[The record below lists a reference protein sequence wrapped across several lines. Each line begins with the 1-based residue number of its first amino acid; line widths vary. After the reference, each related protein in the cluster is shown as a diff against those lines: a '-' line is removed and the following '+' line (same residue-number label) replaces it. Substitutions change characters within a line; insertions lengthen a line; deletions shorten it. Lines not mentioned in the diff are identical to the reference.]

1 MSNSD
6 EFIEFN
12 GLEVAVI
19 GMDGR
24 FPQANNIDEFWENL
38 KNGIE
43 SITFL
48 NDQELVDVGEDP
60 ARVANPNYVKAWA
73 GLAEI
78 ASFDA
83 AFFGYTPKEA
93 KLMDPQV
100 RIFHECAWKA
110 LEDAGYDPYT
120 YKGLIGCYAGAS
132 ANLNW
137 EALGY
142 FSGQQD
148 EVGQF
153 EARQLFDK
161 DYLCTRVAHKLNFK
175 GPAVSLQT
183 ACSTSLVAIHMA
195 VQGLISGECHMALAG
210 GSSISHLEKQGYM
223 YREGMILCSDGHC
236 KSFDAKANGTIFGD
250 AIGLVVLKRL
260 EDAIADADYIYAVIK
275 GSFVNNDGSR
285 RGGYTAPNAEG
296 QAAAIRAT
304 LQVAEVEPESIGYI
318 ETHGT
323 GTPLGDP
330 IEVKGLKLAFNTNQK
345 EFCAIGSVKSSMGHL
360 NIAAGVTGFIKT
372 VLALKHRF
380 IPPSLHFEIP
390 NPDIDLINSP
400 FYVNTRLTKWES
412 DKYPLRAGVSSFGI
426 GGTNAHV
433 VLEEAPP
440 GEESSKNTNPQ
451 LILLSANTRNSL
463 DAAAKNLADFLKK
476 NKNINLADV
485 AYTLQ
490 TRRKIFP
497 YRAALVCSH
506 VEEAINILSHPQNE
520 KIHEYYAE
528 KDEIKVEE
536 DPEKNIND
544 LIKNPGRDIPGLPLL
559 LDKIGQSWLQGQTID
574 WTSFYKNQKRHCIPL
589 PTYAFDGQRYWIDE
603 VDMEKLKG
611 ESRVY
616 KKQDMQD
623 WFYIPSWKRSPLL
636 PENKI
641 KTENTCN
648 LVFADSSGLS
658 PGLSNKLQQNPGK
671 TITVNTGPG
680 YREDSELSYI
690 VNPGSEED
698 YEKLFGKLSAANLLP
713 GRIIHMWNV
722 SNDSEI
728 HQALT
733 LEKTRK
739 AQNTGY
745 YSLINIAKAIGKIM
759 PFNKIDIIII
769 TNNMQDVDGTEDLAP
784 GKSTILGPVNV
795 IPQEYNNISCRTI
808 DIVLP
813 GNDNYEVLVNSI
825 YYELT
830 HKSRHKTIA
839 YRGTQRWVHILEPV
853 KLSKLH
859 DIPVLLE
866 PNRVFLITGGLGGIG
881 LVIAEYLAKTVQPRL
896 IITGRS
902 QFPPKEEWNNWLEQ
916 HDANDKI
923 SKKIKKLKSMEKI
936 GAEVLYLQVDVS
948 HQEEMEEKI
957 KAAEKCFG
965 EINGIIHSAGII
977 DYAGVIQRRDRK
989 ENEKVFAPKV
999 DGTLILNDILGS
1011 RKLDFFVLCS
1021 SMSSLCAHFGQV
1033 GYSSANAFLDAFANY
1048 KTKND
1053 KVFTISINWDQ
1064 WLEVGMAVN
1073 RIENAPKGQEPN
1085 EIEEGISPEQ
1095 GIEVFKRSIDHNFSN
1110 LAVSF
1115 IDFDL
1120 RRELVQFTDKTFEY
1134 EEDEK
1139 ELSLLHSKPD
1149 RSNLSFNSIE
1159 KIEEKLVEIWQKL
1172 LGYEEINSN
1181 DNFFELGGNSLNAL
1195 NVITKIQKE
1204 LDVAVSI
1211 AEFFNR
1217 PTIESLAQFIMAD
1230 REKSVYSPIESAE
1243 KKEFYPLSSAQKRL
1257 YILHQVEENISTA
1270 YNIPHALLI
1279 EGKFEKQRFEN
1290 STHKLVERHE
1300 SLRTSFDV
1308 KAGKP
1313 VQIVHKEVDFN
1324 IKYHSLKTGTPGIA
1338 EEEEVKGII
1347 KKFIKPFDIKKASL
1361 FRVELVHLGEEKHM
1375 LLFDLNHIISD
1386 AISTGILVQE
1396 FVSLYGG
1403 KELPKLRIQYKDFT
1417 GWQNQSFQ
1425 WEKIKKQE
1433 DYWLNKFREDIPVLN
1448 MPTDYPRPLVRVYE
1462 GDIIRIMVNEN
1473 LTTPLNKLA
1482 ADTETTL
1489 FMLLLAAFNILLYN
1503 YTEQAD
1509 IVVGSPISG
1518 RTHADLENV
1527 IGMFVNTLPLRN
1539 HLDEKQ
1545 SFEALLKEVR
1555 RNVLEGY
1562 ENQDYPLNELVVKLG
1577 IPRDTGRN
1585 PLFDILFVSE
1595 IIDIPRL
1602 EVDELK
1608 FTPYEFEHNISHMD
1622 LVFYFNEIDNNLL
1635 LMLEY
1640 STVLFKQSSIEGI
1653 LKHYVEILEQV
1664 VENREIKLEEIKITH
1679 DFLVPRTSILEENQD
1694 DFGF

>member
-1 MSNSD
+1 MSNPD
-6 EFIEFN
+6 EIIEFN

-24 FPQANNIDEFWENL
+24 FPRANNIDEFWENL
-38 KNGIE
+38 KNGVE

-48 NDQELVDVGEDP
+48 KDQELVEVGEDP
-60 ARVANPNYVKAWA
+60 ARMDNPNYVKAWA

-83 AFFGYTPKEA
+83 AFFGYTPMEA
-93 KLMDPQV
+93 KFMDPQV

-110 LEDAGYDPYT
+110 LEGAGYDPYT

-137 EALGY
+137 EALAY

-148 EVGQF
+148 EVGHF

-183 ACSTSLVAIHMA
+183 GCSTSLVAIHMA
-195 VQGLISGECHMALAG
+195 VQGLISGECRMALAG
-210 GSSISHLEKQGYM
+210 GSSISHLEKRGYM

-236 KSFDAKANGTIFGD
+236 KAFDARANGTIFGD

-285 RGGYTAPNAEG
+285 RGGYTAPSAEG
-296 QAAAIRAT
+296 QAAAIRTA
-304 LQVAEVEPESIGYI
+304 LQIAEVEPESIGYI

-345 EFCAIGSVKSSMGHL
+345 EFCAIGSIKSSMGHL

-400 FYVNTRLTKWES
+400 FYINTMLTKWEN

-451 LILLSANTRNSL
+451 LILLSAKTRNSL

-497 YRAALVCSH
+497 HRAALVCSH
-506 VEEAINILSHPQNE
+506 VEDAINILSHPQNG

-528 KDEIKVEE
+528 KDDKKGEE
-536 DPEKNIND
+536 DPEINH
-544 LIKNPGRDIPGLPLL
+544 LIKNQDRDIPGLPLL

-574 WTSFYKNQKRHCIPL
+574 WASFYKNQKRHCIPL

-611 ESRVY
+611 ESPVY
-616 KKQDMQD
+616 KKQDMSD
-623 WFYIPSWKRSPLL
+623 WFYIPSWKKSPLL

-648 LVFADSSGLS
+648 LVFTDSTGLS

-680 YREDSELSYI
+680 YREESELSYM

-713 GRIIHMWNV
+713 GRIIHMWNI

-733 LEKTRK
+733 LEKVRK

-759 PFNKIDIIII
+759 PFNKVDIVMI

-784 GKSTILGPVNV
+784 GKSTILGPVHV

-813 GNDNYEVLVNSI
+813 GNDNHDVLLNSI
-825 YYELT
+825 YDELT

-859 DIPVLLE
+859 EIPVLLE

-902 QFPPKEEWNNWLEQ
+902 EFPPKEEWNNWLEQ
-916 HDANDKI
+916 HDANDKT
-923 SKKIKKLKSMEKI
+923 SKKIKKLKSMEKT

-948 HQEEMEEKI
+948 LREEMEEKI

-977 DYAGVIQRRDRK
+977 DFAGVIQRRDRK
-989 ENEKVFAPKV
+989 ENERVFAPKV
-999 DGTLILNDILGS
+999 DGTLILNDIFGR

-1053 KVFTISINWDQ
+1053 KVFTISINWEQ
-1064 WLEVGMAVN
+1064 WLGVGMDII
-1073 RIENAPKGQEPN
+1073 RMENAPKGQETN
-1085 EIEEGISPEQ
+1085 EIKQGISPEQ

-1110 LAVSF
+1110 LAVSL
-1115 IDFDL
+1115 IDVDL
-1120 RRELVQFTDKTFEY
+1120 RRKLIQVTDKTFECD
-1134 EEDEK
+1134 ENEK
-1139 ELSLLHSKPD
+1139 EFSLLHSKLNS
-1149 RSNLSFNSIE
+1149 SNLSINSIG
-1159 KIEEKLVEIWQKL
+1159 KIEEKLVEIWKKI
-1172 LGYEEINSN
+1172 LGYEETKTNE
-1181 DNFFELGGNSLNAL
+1181 NFFALGGNSLNAL

-1204 LDVAVSI
+1204 LDITVSI

-1217 PTIESLAQFIMAD
+1217 PTIESLAQFIVAH
-1230 REKSVYSPIESAE
+1230 REKSVYSLIEPAE

-1290 STHKLVERHE
+1290 STHILVKRHE

-1313 VQIVHKEVDFN
+1313 VQIVHKEVDFSIQYN
-1324 IKYHSLKTGTPGIA
+1324 SLKTGTPGIV
-1338 EEEEVKGII
+1338 EEGEVKEII

-1361 FRVELVHLGEEKHM
+1361 FRVELVRLDQEKYM
-1375 LLFDLNHIISD
+1375 LLFDMDHIISD
-1386 AISTGILVQE
+1386 AISTSILVQE

-1403 KELPKLRIQYKDFT
+1403 KELPELRIQYKDFT

-1425 WEKIKKQE
+1425 WKKMKKQE
-1433 DYWLNKFREDIPVLN
+1433 DYWLNRFREDIPVLN
-1448 MPTDYPRPLVRVYE
+1448 MPTDSPRPLVQVYE

-1473 LTTPLNKLA
+1473 LSTPLNKLA

-1489 FMLLLAAFNILLYN
+1489 FMLLLAAFNILLYS

-1518 RTHADLENV
+1518 RIHADLGNV

-1545 SFEALLKEVR
+1545 SFEDFLKEVKG
-1555 RNVLEGY
+1555 NVLEGY

-1595 IIDIPRL
+1595 NIDIPSL

-1622 LVFYFNEIDNNLL
+1622 LVLYFNEIDNNIL

-1640 STVLFKQSSIEGI
+1640 STALFKNATAERM
-1653 LKHYVEILEQV
+1653 LNNYMEILEQI
-1664 VENREIKLEEIKITH
+1664 VENSKTRINDINLSH
-1679 DFLVPRTSILEENQD
+1679 DFLVANTTVWQED
-1694 DFGF
+1694 DTGFNF